1 VLLVIDKLPTH
12 VWSSKIMQMIIGT
25 SCLNFKIAP
34 ASLNRE
40 DLSHF
45 FVVAW
50 AIHPN
55 LILVEVGCMVPEP
68 KREPIIDVRPQFLW
82 TDEIVHSK
90 QDTLYFKAFVQVLE
104 YTTSLS

>member
-1 VLLVIDKLPTH
+1 
-12 VWSSKIMQMIIGT
+12 MQMIIGT

-68 KREPIIDVRPQFLW
+68 KREPIIDVRPLFLW

-90 QDTLYFKAFVQVLE
+90 QDTLHFKAFVQVLE
-104 YTTSLS
+104 VHDFSILDSSFDEGGGV